1 MAARRGSADDFE
13 LSKVVVS
20 GMTPSS
26 VIEFLI
32 WLLFAAAIIAM
43 LAKRLSV
50 PYTVSLVV
58 GGLLLGVIRIPIS
71 TLSPLQAGHRPDWLT
86 PDMILILF
94 LPALVFE
101 GSVKLDVRDLI
112 RNSVPLLLLAN
123 AGVLLAALVTGYLV
137 HWLIG
142 LPLLIALLFGSIISA
157 TDPISVL
164 AIFKDLSVDKRLSLI
179 MEGESLLNDGTA
191 VVLFGIL
198 VGAVVAEKLSVPRG
212 VEQYVVAVVGGA
224 ILGSTLGY
232 LASRMTESADDPQ
245 VEITLTTIL
254 AYGSYLFAYH
264 LHLSGVIAT
273 ASAGLML
280 GNFGS
285 KNGISPRARTAM
297 QSFWEHISFVM
308 NSLVFLLIG
317 LEIHVRELLQ
327 NWPSVLLAIGAVL
340 LGRVLSVYLLVP
352 LSNRFAGK
360 IPFRWQHVAVWGG
373 LRGALALA
381 LALSLNSTFPYREQI
396 LNLTFGVV
404 IFSILVQG
412 LTIKPLVKLLRLA
425 NGAHATPA

>member
-1 MAARRGSADDFE
+1 
-13 LSKVVVS
+13 
-20 GMTPSS
+20 MTPTSG
-26 VIEFLI
+26 IEFLV
-32 WLLFAAAIIAM
+32 WLLIAAAIIAM
-43 LAKRLSV
+43 LAKRLRI
-50 PYTVSLVV
+50 PYTVSLVF
-58 GGLLLGVIRIPIS
+58 GGLLLGLIHIPI
-71 TLSPLQAGHRPDWLT
+71 LSPLQPGHRPDWLT
-86 PDMILILF
+86 PDVILILF

-101 GSVKLDVRDLI
+101 GSVKLDVRELL

-142 LPLLIALLFGSIISA
+142 LPVLIALLFGSIISA

-164 AIFKDLSVDKRLSLI
+164 AIFKDLRVDKRLSLI

-198 VGAVVAEKLSVPRG
+198 FGAVVAEKWSVPKG
-212 VEQYVVAVVGGA
+212 IGQYFLAVAGGA
-224 ILGSTLGY
+224 ILGSVLGY
-232 LASRMTESADDPQ
+232 LASRITGTVDDPQ
-245 VEITLTTIL
+245 IEITLTTIL
-254 AYGSYLFAYH
+254 AYGSYLLAYH

-273 ASAGLML
+273 ASAGLVL

-285 KNGISPRARTAM
+285 KRGMSARTRTAM
-297 QSFWEHISFVM
+297 QSFWEYISFAM

-327 NWPSVLLAIGAVL
+327 NWTSVVLAICAVL
-340 LGRVLSVYLLVP
+340 VGRVLSVYLLVP
-352 LSNRFAGK
+352 LSNLFVER
-360 IPFRWQHVAVWGG
+360 IPLRWQHVAVWGG

-381 LALSLNSTFPYREQI
+381 LALSLNSEFPYREQI

-412 LTIKPLVKLLRLA
+412 LTIKPLVKILKLA
-425 NGAHATPA
+425 NGDDATPP